1 MSEIEIT
8 NKQPGDR
15 VIHGDVRELS
25 EERVRVFVVSRGV
38 DISDRELEV

>member
-1 MSEIEIT
+1 VRLKSPTSNQET
-8 NKQPGDR
+8 
-15 VIHGDVRELS
+15 VIQGDVRELS